1 MEYKWIKDNI
11 HGYIKIEKDFLKIG
25 IPRRL
30 LKIRLSETDW
40 RSLQMEEI

>member
-25 IPRRL
+25 TTLGSDPMKYR
-30 LKIRLSETDW
+30 
-40 RSLQMEEI
+40 